1 MLELR
6 SQAAGDIS
14 ALRIAQER
22 LRVVE
27 GSLADA
33 QRRGQAQAATIE
45 TQGLQMEQLR
55 VALQVCAT
63 SVSAWPPN
71 VLFPNKQDLQ
81 VKQLRVAMQVADA
94 SCCICMPRLTSI
106 QTEGLQIRQLRVA
119 AQVGDASCCIN
130 SMLGAAAYYALH
142 PPSHAANAIP
152 APHCAMTSLC
162 LTESQGFVLAKMF
175 SEATVLC
182 LLQAAQAQAHSAG
195 AFYTGAAG
203 R

>member
-22 LRVVE
+22 LRAVE

-63 SVSAWPPN
+63 SGSTCLQPD
-71 VLFPNKQDLQ
+71 VLSSNGEGSQ
-81 VKQLRVAMQVADA
+81 VKQL
-94 SCCICMPRLTSI
+94 CI
-106 QTEGLQIRQLRVA
+106 Q
-119 AQVGDASCCIN
+119 
-130 SMLGAAAYYALH
+130 
-142 PPSHAANAIP
+142 
-152 APHCAMTSLC
+152 
-162 LTESQGFVLAKMF
+162 
-175 SEATVLC
+175 
-182 LLQAAQAQAHSAG
+182 
-195 AFYTGAAG
+195 
-203 R
+203 

>member
-22 LRVVE
+22 LRATE

-63 SVSAWPPN
+63 SGSACLPD
-71 VLFPNKQDLQ
+71 VLSSNGQGLHDAVQ
-81 VKQLRVAMQVADA
+81 MADA
-94 SCCICMPRLTSI
+94 SCCICTPRLPFI
-106 QTEGLQIRQLRVA
+106 EAQGLQMGQLRVA
-119 AQVGDASCCIN
+119 AYVGDASYCFSDMLSCCKLR
-130 SMLGAAAYYALH
+130 SCCEV
-142 PPSHAANAIP
+142 PSQRLIARSH
-152 APHCAMTSLC
+152 L
-162 LTESQGFVLAKMF
+162 
-175 SEATVLC
+175 
-182 LLQAAQAQAHSAG
+182 
-195 AFYTGAAG
+195 
-203 R
+203 